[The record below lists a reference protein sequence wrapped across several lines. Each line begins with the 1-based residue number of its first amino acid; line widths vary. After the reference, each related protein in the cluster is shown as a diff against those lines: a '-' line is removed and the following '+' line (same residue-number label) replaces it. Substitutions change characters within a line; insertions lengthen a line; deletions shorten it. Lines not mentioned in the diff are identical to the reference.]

1 MEKQDYYE
9 VLGVSKNATDQDIK
23 SSFRKLSRKYHPD
36 MQAGKSDAEKKE
48 AENKFKELAEAY
60 DVLSNKDKRNQY
72 DQFGFNGPNIGGS
85 PFDDFSGMADFMKH
99 HFGGMHGFGFNF
111 GDDEDDMFQ
120 KSPPKY
126 NMPENGQNV
135 QIAIDI
141 SFKDVVNGCKRSF
154 DIKLT
159 KPCPECNG
167 TGIEKNSQ
175 PTKCPHCNGK
185 GRIIKTM
192 RNGFMMQQIISDCP
206 HCNGSGYEVKYC
218 KKCNG
223 NKRVQDTK
231 HIEIKI
237 PAGVENGQRLRIQGK
252 GHCGVN
258 GGTDGN
264 LFVVINVKHQNVFE
278 QNGLNVKTKID
289 IDPITATIGGK
300 VKAASPYG
308 IIDID
313 IAPNTKN
320 GLITIKGKG
329 IKSSLTTLA
338 GDLIVEVNITP
349 FEKLDNNQKQLL
361 EDFRKT
367 LKSNNFPF
375 VGKYEKQFNNLFN

>member
-1 MEKQDYYE
+1 MAQRDYYE
-9 VLGVSKNATDQDIK
+9 VLGVSKNATDSELK
-23 SSFRKLSRKYHPD
+23 SAYRKLAIKWHPD
-36 MQAGKSDAEKKE
+36 KWSNKSETEKKE
-48 AENKFKELAEAY
+48 AEDKFKEISQAY
-60 DVLSNKDKRNQY
+60 NILSDKDKRNQY

-85 PFDDFSGMADFMKH
+85 PFDMFGGMGEFMKR
-99 HFGGMHGFGFNF
+99 HFGGMHGFGF
-111 GDDEDDMFQ
+111 DDEDDMFQ

-126 NMPENGQNV
+126 NMPEDGQNV
-135 QIAIDI
+135 QIAIEI

-175 PTKCPHCNGK
+175 PVKCSHCNGK
-185 GRIIKTM
+185 GRTIKTM
-192 RNGFMMQQIISDCP
+192 RNGFMVQQIISDCP
-206 HCNGSGYEVKYC
+206 HCNGTGYEIKHC

-237 PAGVENGQRLRIQGK
+237 PAGVENGQRLRVQGK

-258 GGTDGN
+258 GGIDGN
-264 LFVVINVKHQNVFE
+264 LFVVINVKHQNIFE
-278 QNGLNVKTKID
+278 QNGLNVKTKLD

-300 VKAASPYG
+300 VIVASPYG

-320 GLITIKGKG
+320 GLITVKGKG
-329 IKSSLTTLA
+329 IKSSLTTLF

-349 FEKLDNNQKQLL
+349 FENLDNNQKQLL

-367 LKSNNFPF
+367 LKSNNFPSTE
-375 VGKYEKQFNNLFN
+375 KYLEQVKNVV